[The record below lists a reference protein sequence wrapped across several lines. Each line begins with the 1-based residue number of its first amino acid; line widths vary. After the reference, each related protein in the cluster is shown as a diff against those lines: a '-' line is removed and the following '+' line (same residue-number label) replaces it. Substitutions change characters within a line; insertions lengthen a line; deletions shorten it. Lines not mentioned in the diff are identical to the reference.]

1 MNLLAPVSDIM
12 VKDVITVKPDSSIDS
27 VREIFAN
34 HNIHHIPVVDGEKL
48 VGMISKS
55 DYLFFSKDF
64 GSNFYDKYIEEIRRK
79 NYDVKEVMTTKLA
92 RLEADDRI
100 NVALE
105 VFRVN
110 KFHALPVVDGEKL
123 VGIVTTFDIIDYLA
137 KDEIAVKSYKN

>member
-12 VKDVITVKPDSSIDS
+12 IKDVITVKPDNSLDS
-27 VREIFAN
+27 VREIFEK
-34 HNIHHIPVVDGEKL
+34 HNIHHIPVVDGETL

-92 RLEADDRI
+92 RLESDDRI

-110 KFHALPVVDGEKL
+110 RFHALPVVENDKL

-137 KDEIAVKSYKN
+137 KVDHYL

>member
-12 VKDVITVKPDSSIDS
+12 IKDVITVKPDNSLDS
-27 VREIFAN
+27 VREIFEK
-34 HNIHHIPVVDGEKL
+34 HNIHHIPVVDGETL

-92 RLEADDRI
+92 RLESDDRI

-110 KFHALPVVDGEKL
+110 RFHALPVVENDKL

-137 KDEIAVKSYKN
+137 KDQGAEMSYKK